1 MGSPALH
8 PDTPSLAAPCHP
20 MGAPLP
26 PTLPG
31 HRERPSRQH
40 TTPRRTRHRAK
51 DRGYGPTDGSRG
63 ARLGHTSRRHLGLW
77 KPPVRPRDH
86 AQTALMV
93 TRCQAPPRARKA
105 ARLPP
110 PGRAGEPLRPGT
122 PTPSA
127 PRRRGPRTPGRPG
140 PQPLHTGPTSPPAPV
155 RRLSREKRTQLR
167 TSPALAQPPAARA
180 PHPAARQP
188 RRLRSQRPAEG
199 TRQGQPGP
207 RAPAHPER
215 GEDVPGQAAAG
226 SGAGR
231 PLPGTAG
238 SARGVRTTG
247 PGPEPLRHGR
257 PARRVGLRAPL
268 NRGPR
273 PRTGS
278 GAGAARRGAAS
289 GRAEPNRTARRDR
302 CRPAPLGPTRSPWA
316 RSSKDASSSASP
328 SASRSASP

>member
-1 MGSPALH
+1 MPGSGSAALPRGAGMGSPALH

-31 HRERPSRQH
+31 HRERPRRQQS
-40 TTPRRTRHRAK
+40 TPRRTRHRAK

-140 PQPLHTGPTSPPAPV
+140 PQPLQ
-155 RRLSREKRTQLR
+155 LSCCCFT
-167 TSPALAQPPAARA
+167 AA
-180 PHPAARQP
+180 
-188 RRLRSQRPAEG
+188 S
-199 TRQGQPGP
+199 
-207 RAPAHPER
+207 APA
-215 GEDVPGQAAAG
+215 QAQT
-226 SGAGR
+226 
-231 PLPGTAG
+231 LLL
-238 SARGVRTTG
+238 
-247 PGPEPLRHGR
+247 EPS
-257 PARRVGLRAPL
+257 
-268 NRGPR
+268 NI
-273 PRTGS
+273 S
-278 GAGAARRGAAS
+278 Q
-289 GRAEPNRTARRDR
+289 
-302 CRPAPLGPTRSPWA
+302 
-316 RSSKDASSSASP
+316 
-328 SASRSASP
+328 